1 MPKPICLF
9 IGRFQPYHLG
19 HHMVIQGMTKVCKK
33 VIIGIGSSQESGT
46 SDNPYS
52 AQERKEMI
60 QEALQDENI
69 IPMFDIEF
77 MELPDDNDD
86 ARWAQHILE
95 KTGHVDMIWT
105 GNEWTKRCFQGKVE
119 IKDIKEVPGIDSTS
133 IRDMIRKGDERW
145 KGKVT
150 GAVVYAIQEIGTDR
164 VR

>member
-1 MPKPICLF
+1 
-9 IGRFQPYHLG
+9 
-19 HHMVIQGMTKVCKK
+19 MVIQGMTKVCKK
-33 VIIGIGSSQESGT
+33 VIIGIGSSQESAT

-77 MELPDDNDD
+77 VELPDDSDD
-86 ARWAQHILE
+86 AGWTQRVLE
-95 KTGHVDMIWT
+95 KTGHVDMVWT
-105 GNEWTKRCFQGKVE
+105 GNEWTKRCFEGKVE
-119 IKDIKEVPGIDSTS
+119 IKEIKEVPGISSTS

-145 KGKVT
+145 KGKVV